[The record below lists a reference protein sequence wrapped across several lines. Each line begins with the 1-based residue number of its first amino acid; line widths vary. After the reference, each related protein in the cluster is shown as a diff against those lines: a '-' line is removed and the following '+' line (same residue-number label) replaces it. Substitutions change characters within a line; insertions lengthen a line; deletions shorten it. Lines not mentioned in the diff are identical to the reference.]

1 MFYIGLGK
9 FNKYYWNIILSALF
23 KLLINGAFKID
34 FQNYKEIDHISFL
47 KDPQLNNHI
56 FMRFIYYYLGFICL
70 GALFQ
75 KIRIK
80 NQKSEINKK
89 KEINSVNTPSSETRI
104 SSLSKNILI
113 HKNYLSETSKK
124 SFWPLFPSLIIY
136 ILNEMIIFYFN
147 QKNYDGVNFWVLQI
161 FFIHIL
167 LFKKK
172 TFKLYKHQI
181 LSFAIIIILCFGIKF
196 ISSFLE
202 QCDFPIRDPNNIDE
216 EFKEKIKTLDPQFL
230 ENERIM
236 EKINKTIR
244 ESIIKNNEEGTR
256 ACKNMYNLLI
266 LKKYFEYFII
276 ISALGYLL
284 GLFLHSYSAVKFKY
298 FIDEKYISPYLIIIF
313 IGLIGFFGSI
323 LFLIIASFIP
333 CGSTKYISNF
343 CHSAKNNYNIT
354 DKTEKDFEEIYYLD
368 NFLLYIGGLNDAFH
382 PKIKDKLSEKIKGPL
397 DGILEIIFSFLL
409 SIFGFFKTTYD
420 FNIIK
425 ELGVFHLLFPEVIY
439 QFIKDIIIIIYKI
452 AKDIIDKVQIT
463 QFIFIGITNIFSL
476 IGFGIY
482 LELIEVR
489 FCGFDE
495 NIKENIILRSLME
508 TKGIEEVEE
517 ENFNEGR
524 ENDENINEIN

>member
-47 KDPQLNNHI
+47 KDHQLNNHI

-70 GALFQ
+70 GILFQ

-216 EFKEKIKTLDPQFL
+216 EFKEK
-230 ENERIM
+230 NN
-236 EKINKTIR
+236 INF
-244 ESIIKNNEEGTR
+244 S
-256 ACKNMYNLLI
+256 
-266 LKKYFEYFII
+266 
-276 ISALGYLL
+276 
-284 GLFLHSYSAVKFKY
+284 
-298 FIDEKYISPYLIIIF
+298 
-313 IGLIGFFGSI
+313 
-323 LFLIIASFIP
+323 
-333 CGSTKYISNF
+333 
-343 CHSAKNNYNIT
+343 
-354 DKTEKDFEEIYYLD
+354 
-368 NFLLYIGGLNDAFH
+368 
-382 PKIKDKLSEKIKGPL
+382 KIKQN
-397 DGILEIIFSFLL
+397 EI
-409 SIFGFFKTTYD
+409 D
-420 FNIIK
+420 
-425 ELGVFHLLFPEVIY
+425 
-439 QFIKDIIIIIYKI
+439 D
-452 AKDIIDKVQIT
+452 
-463 QFIFIGITNIFSL
+463 
-476 IGFGIY
+476 
-482 LELIEVR
+482 
-489 FCGFDE
+489 DE
-495 NIKENIILRSLME
+495 NSSQNKRKLIYHNLNKRKSN
-508 TKGIEEVEE
+508 
-517 ENFNEGR
+517 
-524 ENDENINEIN
+524 

>member
-70 GALFQ
+70 GILFQ

-172 TFKLYKHQI
+172 DIQI
-181 LSFAIIIILCFGIKF
+181 I
-196 ISSFLE
+196 
-202 QCDFPIRDPNNIDE
+202 
-216 EFKEKIKTLDPQFL
+216 
-230 ENERIM
+230 
-236 EKINKTIR
+236 
-244 ESIIKNNEEGTR
+244 
-256 ACKNMYNLLI
+256 
-266 LKKYFEYFII
+266 
-276 ISALGYLL
+276 
-284 GLFLHSYSAVKFKY
+284 
-298 FIDEKYISPYLIIIF
+298 
-313 IGLIGFFGSI
+313 
-323 LFLIIASFIP
+323 
-333 CGSTKYISNF
+333 
-343 CHSAKNNYNIT
+343 
-354 DKTEKDFEEIYYLD
+354 
-368 NFLLYIGGLNDAFH
+368 
-382 PKIKDKLSEKIKGPL
+382 
-397 DGILEIIFSFLL
+397 
-409 SIFGFFKTTYD
+409 
-420 FNIIK
+420 
-425 ELGVFHLLFPEVIY
+425 
-439 QFIKDIIIIIYKI
+439 
-452 AKDIIDKVQIT
+452 
-463 QFIFIGITNIFSL
+463 
-476 IGFGIY
+476 
-482 LELIEVR
+482 
-489 FCGFDE
+489 
-495 NIKENIILRSLME
+495 
-508 TKGIEEVEE
+508 
-517 ENFNEGR
+517 
-524 ENDENINEIN
+524 